1 MKYNEPALLKVSGV
15 KFRVPKAS
23 ENCFMQTNY
32 KVRKEIVN
40 NGTLKRRNM
49 TNDYDKYNDFGVTEL
64 INVDSDLILRE
75 SKSEKQN
82 LKMNAKMNQGKE
94 ETRTYPLKRCSITCQ
109 RRRRRPTAFAH
120 SFISCI
126 SLILAWKGEYLINT
140 INTLQS
146 FFLVTRILMSPG
158 VYIIEWLFI
167 SFPPTHDFLPCCVA
181 LQNL

>member
-1 MKYNEPALLKVSGV
+1 
-15 KFRVPKAS
+15 
-23 ENCFMQTNY
+23 MQTNY

-75 SKSEKQN
+75 SKSKKQN
-82 LKMNAKMNQGKE
+82 LKMNAKMNQGEE

-126 SLILAWKGEYLINT
+126 SLILAWKGEYSINT
-140 INTLQS
+140 CICIS
-146 FFLVTRILMSPG
+146 IILMNAG
-158 VYIIEWLFI
+158 VYVFAWLLILFPPCLWFSPPLRRVTKSMI
-167 SFPPTHDFLPCCVA
+167 SFPIK
-181 LQNL
+181 Q